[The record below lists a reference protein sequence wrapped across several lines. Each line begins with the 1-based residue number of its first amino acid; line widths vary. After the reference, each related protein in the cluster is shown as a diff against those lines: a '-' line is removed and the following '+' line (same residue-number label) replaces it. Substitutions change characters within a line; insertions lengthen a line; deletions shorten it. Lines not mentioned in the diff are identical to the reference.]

1 MLQSGCNVARKKS
14 KCRRP
19 GCIRGDIVKS
29 QRRCF
34 IIRPPSLTGKSYP
47 ITHYYHTECKPTI
60 IGTTLHFPEIN
71 ADDHDPLISNE
82 APIQPSVQHQSARQA
97 MNVQYIDENKSNGVR
112 GSLISNHA
120 PIQESVQESV
130 QHQSAIQAINVH
142 HIDENKSN
150 NVRSPLMA
158 NHAPNQQPVQHESP
172 TQSMNVQ
179 HTDDESSSSDWTRS
193 FNFYSKS
200 AKLRIVGITQSEWD
214 EFTELVQCD
223 APEDGY
229 KMDWYLD
236 NLLYEQIYF
245 DKMDSF
251 TKITEF
257 VNDFGRRWAISG
269 AEIDE
274 IYGRNVRNRTVCVYH
289 ENESAYTCT
298 KCVCYASNEDMQ
310 RYKRYVRKGC
320 ELENER
326 RWGAAL
332 DMFMNALEI
341 CNQDDTIQTK
351 CMDIADKIGYY
362 DKMTPVQHESPN
374 WIL

>member
-112 GSLISNHA
+112 GSLIS
-120 PIQESVQESV
+120 
-130 QHQSAIQAINVH
+130 
-142 HIDENKSN
+142 
-150 NVRSPLMA
+150 